1 MINYKSKKN
10 ERHLLKI
17 YKHSQ
22 SRKNHKYM
30 DRMSRK
36 QTHDSDYYKT
46 IFKKVAKEIH
56 SKIIYESGKDIISI
70 KNEFG
75 LEDDLHRNNFFK
87 ITKAILNS
95 RKKNLIID
103 IRNCSRVWPSAVTFL
118 CSLEQWAE
126 MNNKFNGTE
135 RTIASTDSSYNNVNK
150 YLNTCGFYK
159 YVGRQG
165 NPTYENQK
173 STDVLK
179 IQREKDKKQVE
190 LREEEIIVLLKQ
202 YTMFTDDQLEL
213 FNSIILT
220 ETFNNVIEH
229 GIVNKDEGWWLLA
242 QVHTKHNFISLC
254 IADNGIGF
262 SNTLKNG
269 PQSKDIKALNLPEGE
284 LINYAFKENVSGA
297 SNATPTMKKTKSNRG
312 ARRGNGLGR
321 IKETCKNLE
330 MEFSIISHKGYCNVD
345 KDENITV
352 KTFDEIIFGGTMY
365 SFIIPM
371 DRRPKW
377 MILE

>member
-1 MINYKSKKN
+1 MENFNSVNNKRK
-10 ERHLLKI
+10 LLKI

-22 SRKNHKYM
+22 SRKNRKYKN
-30 DRMSRK
+30 RLARK
-36 QTHDSDYYKT
+36 KTHDSDYFKA

-56 SKIIYESGKDIISI
+56 SQIIYEPGEEIIPI
-70 KNEFG
+70 KTEFG
-75 LEDDLHRNNFFK
+75 LEDDSYRNDFFK
-87 ITKAILNS
+87 LAKTILNS
-95 RKKNLIID
+95 RKKKIILD
-103 IRNCSRVWPSAVTFL
+103 ISNCKRIWPSAITFL

-126 MNNKFNGTE
+126 MNNKYNETK
-135 RTIASTDSSYNNVNK
+135 RTIASTDSLYQNVNQ

-165 NPTYENQK
+165 NPTYELQK

-179 IQREKDKKQVE
+179 IQREHNKLLVE
-190 LREEEIIVLLKQ
+190 EREEEILKLLKNN
-202 YTMFTDDQLEL
+202 TMFTDDQLEL

-220 ETFNNVIEH
+220 ETFNNVLEH
-229 GIVNKDEGWWLLA
+229 GIVNRDDGWWLLA
-242 QVHTKHNFISLC
+242 QVHQKHQFISLC

-262 SNTLKNG
+262 VNTLNSG
-269 PQSKDIKALNLPEGE
+269 PQSKDIKALNLPEGD
-284 LINYAFKENVSGA
+284 LIKYAFNENVSGA
-297 SNATPTMKKTKSNRG
+297 SNATPTTKKSKANRG

-321 IKETCKNLE
+321 IKDTCKNLE

-345 KDENITV
+345 INENITI

-371 DRRPKW
+371 NRRPAW
-377 MILE
+377 QI

>member
-1 MINYKSKKN
+1 MA
-10 ERHLLKI
+10 
-17 YKHSQ
+17 
-22 SRKNHKYM
+22 
-30 DRMSRK
+30 RMSRK
-36 QTHDSDYYKT
+36 RTHDSDYYKT

-56 SKIIYESGKDIISI
+56 SKIIYEPGEEIISI
-70 KNEFG
+70 NNEFG

-95 RKKNLIID
+95 RKKSLIID
-103 IRNCSRVWPSAVTFL
+103 IRNCPRVWPSAVTFL

-126 MNNKFNGTE
+126 MNKRFNGTE
-135 RTIASTDSSYNNVNK
+135 REIASTDSAYDTVNE
-150 YLNTCGFYK
+150 YLNKCGFYK

-165 NPTYENQK
+165 NPIYEKQNT
-173 STDVLK
+173 TDVLK
-179 IQREKDKKQVE
+179 IQREHDKKQVE
-190 LREEEIIVLLKQ
+190 SREEEIIALLKKH
-202 YTMFTDDQLEL
+202 TMFTDDQLEL

-242 QVHTKHNFISLC
+242 QVHKKHRFISLC

-262 SNTLKNG
+262 VNTLSCG
-269 PQSKDIKALNLPEGE
+269 PQAKDIKALNLPEGD
-284 LINYAFKENVSGA
+284 LIKYAFNENVSGA
-297 SNATPTMKKTKSNRG
+297 SNATPTTKKSKANRG

-330 MEFSIISHKGYCNVD
+330 MEFSIISHKGYSNVD
-345 KDENITV
+345 VHENITT

-371 DRRPKW
+371 DRRPEW
-377 MILE
+377 QILE

>member
-36 QTHDSDYYKT
+36 QTHDSDYYKML
-46 IFKKVAKEIH
+46 FKKVAKDIH
-56 SKIIYESGKDIISI
+56 SKIRYESGEETIYINND
-70 KNEFG
+70 FG

-87 ITKAILNS
+87 FTKKILNS
-95 RKKNLIID
+95 RKETLVINMQ
-103 IRNCSRVWPSAVTFL
+103 NCPRVWPSAVTFL

-126 MNNKFNGTE
+126 MNKKFNGTD
-135 RTIASTDSSYNNVNK
+135 RTIASTDSSYDNVNE
-150 YLNTCGFYK
+150 YLNKCGFYK

-165 NPTYENQK
+165 NPIYEKQNT
-173 STDVLK
+173 TDVLK
-179 IQREKDKKQVE
+179 IQREHDKKQVE
-190 LREEEIIVLLKQ
+190 SREEEILELLKK

-242 QVHTKHNFISLC
+242 QVHQKHHFISLC

-262 SNTLKNG
+262 VNTLNSG
-269 PQSKDIKALNLPEGE
+269 PQAKDIKALNLPEGE
-284 LINYAFKENVSGA
+284 LIRYAFNENVSGA
-297 SNATPTMKKTKSNRG
+297 SNATPTTKKSKANRG

-345 KDENITV
+345 KNEIITF

-371 DRRPKW
+371 DRRPEW
-377 MILE
+377 QISE

>member
-10 ERHLLKI
+10 KRCLLKI
-17 YKHSQ
+17 FKHSQ
-22 SRKNHKYM
+22 SRKNRKYM

-36 QTHDSDYYKT
+36 RTHDSDYYKT

-56 SKIIYESGKDIISI
+56 SKIIYEPGEEIISI

-126 MNNKFNGTE
+126 MNNKFNRTE
-135 RTIASTDSSYNNVNK
+135 RTIASTDSSYDNVNK

-190 LREEEIIVLLKQ
+190 LREEEIIFLLKQ

-242 QVHTKHNFISLC
+242 QVHQKHHFISLC

-262 SNTLKNG
+262 VNTLNSG
-269 PQSKDIKALNLPEGE
+269 PQAKDIKALNLPEGE
-284 LINYAFKENVSGA
+284 LIKYAFNENVSGA
-297 SNATPTMKKTKSNRG
+297 SNATPTTKKSKANRG

-330 MEFSIISHKGYCNVD
+330 MEFSIISHKGYCNVN

-371 DRRPKW
+371 DRRPEWK
-377 MILE
+377 ILE